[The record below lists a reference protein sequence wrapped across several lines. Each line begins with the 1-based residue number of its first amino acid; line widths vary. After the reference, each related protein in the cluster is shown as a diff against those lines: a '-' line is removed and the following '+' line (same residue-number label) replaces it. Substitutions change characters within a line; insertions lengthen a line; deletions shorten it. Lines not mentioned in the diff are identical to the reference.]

1 VVLSLLYL
9 DALIQTGYKIMKPI
23 GHIAAGSIIQQIL
36 SIIIFMILTRH
47 LGAEGYGMLAAA
59 LALAISIHNFSC
71 NWMEPYIVRT
81 GAKQVFHYNKL
92 GDVYLITTIISFILI
107 LLGLVLITVLKSFK
121 IGNIQIYGGISLLT
135 MLLLGLFFL
144 NLLRTGL
151 EATQSFRGYGYSL
164 WSDKIFYLAAVL
176 VLFFYDVLESHTA
189 LYANAIGMLLVAIL
203 GLVFFMK
210 THLSLDIKSF
220 FHWQDFFKS
229 TSPVLL
235 TTIIVYFS
243 SYPFVILL
251 VGNLS
256 GLEQAAFISVAF
268 IITGLMLQPIT
279 WMTPTFLPKF
289 TVAIESGNQK
299 VLRDQIEKLLFPF
312 VILYSIAVIIFII
325 FTISTPIIPVLL
337 GEDFR
342 HGISVMVLIICT
354 VVPKL
359 IHLLIIQML
368 YARHQEMLIL
378 MASLAASISFISI
391 AFLFSDSQLF
401 LIGLLIGEW
410 IMLIIEIRALKDI
423 VVWKI
428 QLKLLLLLG
437 LFITLSF
444 LLLMASTDVILTACG
459 FMLLI
464 LGTMAFK
471 HRNLFWSYLK
481 SYA

>member
-1 VVLSLLYL
+1 
-9 DALIQTGYKIMKPI
+9 MKPI
-23 GHIAAGSIIQQIL
+23 AHIAIGSITQQIL
-36 SIIIFMILTRH
+36 SIIIFLILTRH
-47 LGAEGYGMLAAA
+47 LGAEGYGMVAAA
-59 LALAISIHNFSC
+59 LALATSIHNFSC
-71 NWMEPYIVRT
+71 NWMQPYIVRT

-92 GDVYLITTIISFILI
+92 GDVYLITTIISFILM
-107 LLGLVLITVLKSFK
+107 LLGLMIITVLESFK
-121 IGNIQIYGGISLLT
+121 IGNLQIYGGISLLII
-135 MLLLGLFFL
+135 LLLGLFFL

-164 WSDKIFYLAAVL
+164 WIDKIFYLAAVL
-176 VLFFYDVLESHTA
+176 ILFFYGLLESQTA

-203 GLVFFMK
+203 GLVYFVK
-210 THLSLDIKSF
+210 THLNLHIKSF
-220 FHWQDFFKS
+220 FRWQDFFKS

-235 TTIIVYFS
+235 TTIIIYFS

-268 IITGLMLQPIT
+268 ILSGLMLQPIK

-289 TVAIESGNQK
+289 TIAIESGNQK
-299 VLRDQIEKLLFPF
+299 VLRDQIEKVLFPF

-325 FTISTPIIPVLL
+325 FTISTPIIPILL

-342 HGISVMVLIICT
+342 NAIPVIVLIICT

-378 MASLAASISFISI
+378 IASLAGSLSFISI
-391 AFLFSDSQLF
+391 AFIFSDSQQF
-401 LIGLLIGEW
+401 LIGLIIGEW

-423 VVWKI
+423 VSLQI

-444 LLLMASTDVILTACG
+444 LLLMTSTEIILSACA
-459 FMLLI
+459 FILVI

-471 HRNLFWSYLK
+471 HREIFWNYV
-481 SYA
+481 YQQ

>member
-1 VVLSLLYL
+1 
-9 DALIQTGYKIMKPI
+9 MKPI
-23 GHIAAGSIIQQIL
+23 GHIAVGSIAQQIL
-36 SIIIFMILTRH
+36 SIIIFIILTRH
-47 LGAEGYGMLAAA
+47 LGAEGYGMVAAA
-59 LALAISIHNFSC
+59 LALAISIHDFSC
-71 NWMEPYIVRT
+71 NWMQPYIVRT
-81 GAKQVFHYNKL
+81 GARQVFHYNKL
-92 GDVYLITTIISFILI
+92 GDVYIITTIISFILM
-107 LLGLVLITVLKSFK
+107 LLGLVIITFLESFK
-121 IGNIQIYGGISLLT
+121 IVNIHIYGGVSLLM

-164 WSDKIFYLAAVL
+164 WLDKIFYLAAVL
-176 VLFFYDVLESHTA
+176 VLFFYGQLDSKSA

-203 GLVFFMK
+203 GLLYFANTHISRHIKPFFR
-210 THLSLDIKSF
+210 
-220 FHWQDFFKS
+220 WQEFFKS

-256 GLEQAAFISVAF
+256 GMEQAAFISVAF
-268 IITGLMLQPIT
+268 ILSGLMLQPIT

-289 TVAIESGNQK
+289 TIAIESGNQK
-299 VLRDQIEKLLFPF
+299 VLRDQIEKVLFPF

-325 FTISTPIIPVLL
+325 IAISTPIIPILL

-342 HGISVMVLIICT
+342 NGIPVIVLIICT

-368 YARHQEMLIL
+368 YARNQEVLIL
-378 MASLAASISFISI
+378 IASLAGSLSFISI
-391 AFLFSDSQLF
+391 AFMFSDSQQF
-401 LIGLLIGEW
+401 LIGLVIGEW
-410 IMLIIEIRALKDI
+410 VMLIIEIRALKDI
-423 VVWKI
+423 VSLQI

-444 LLLMASTDVILTACG
+444 LLLMTSTEIILTACA
-459 FMLLI
+459 FILVI

-471 HRNLFWSYLK
+471 HREIFWNYV
-481 SYA
+481 YEQ

>member
-1 VVLSLLYL
+1 
-9 DALIQTGYKIMKPI
+9 MKPI
-23 GHIAAGSIIQQIL
+23 GHIAVGSIAQQIL
-36 SIIIFMILTRH
+36 SIIIFIILTRH
-47 LGAEGYGMLAAA
+47 LGAEGYGMVAAA
-59 LALAISIHNFSC
+59 LALAISVHDFSC

-92 GDVYLITTIISFILI
+92 GDVYLITTIISFILMF
-107 LLGLVLITVLKSFK
+107 LGFIIIIVLESMNITNLH
-121 IGNIQIYGGISLLT
+121 IYGEASLLMT
-135 MLLLGLFFL
+135 LLLGFFFL

-164 WSDKIFYLAAVL
+164 WIDKVFYLTAVL
-176 VLFFYDVLESHTA
+176 ILFFYGLLESQTA
-189 LYANAIGMLLVAIL
+189 LYANGIGMLLVAIL
-203 GLVFFMK
+203 GLVYFIK
-210 THLSLDIKSF
+210 THISLHIKHF
-220 FHWQDFFKS
+220 FRWQEFFKS

-268 IITGLMLQPIT
+268 VISGLMLQPIE
-279 WMTPTFLPKF
+279 WITPTLLPKF
-289 TVAIESGNQK
+289 TIAIESGNKK
-299 VLRDQIEKLLFPF
+299 VLRDQIEKVLFPF
-312 VILYSIAVIIFII
+312 VILYSIAVIIFIM
-325 FTISTPIIPVLL
+325 FTISTPIIPILL

-342 HGISVMVLIICT
+342 NGIPVIVLIICT

-368 YARHQEMLIL
+368 YARNQEMLIL
-378 MASLAASISFISI
+378 IASLAGSISFISI
-391 AFLFSDSQLF
+391 AFLFPDSQLF

-410 IMLIIEIRALKDI
+410 VMLIIEIRALKDI
-423 VVWKI
+423 VSLQI

-437 LFITLSF
+437 LFITFSF
-444 LLLMASTDVILTACG
+444 LLLMASTEIILSVCA
-459 FMLLI
+459 FILVI

-471 HRNLFWSYLK
+471 HRDIFWNYV
-481 SYA
+481 YEQ